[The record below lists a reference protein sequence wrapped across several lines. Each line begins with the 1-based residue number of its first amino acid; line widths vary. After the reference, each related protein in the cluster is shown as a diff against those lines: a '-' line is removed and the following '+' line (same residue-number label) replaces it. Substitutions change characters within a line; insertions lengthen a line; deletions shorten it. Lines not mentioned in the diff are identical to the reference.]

1 MIKKLEEKVN
11 RIDRQGGGGGRKV
24 GGAKGKA
31 EYIDIGDDSED
42 SKTIQSLLVPGSA
55 LQGIA
60 RPAAEALN
68 PP

>member
-11 RIDRQGGGGGRKV
+11 RIDRQGGGGRKV
-24 GGAKGKA
+24 GGVKGKA